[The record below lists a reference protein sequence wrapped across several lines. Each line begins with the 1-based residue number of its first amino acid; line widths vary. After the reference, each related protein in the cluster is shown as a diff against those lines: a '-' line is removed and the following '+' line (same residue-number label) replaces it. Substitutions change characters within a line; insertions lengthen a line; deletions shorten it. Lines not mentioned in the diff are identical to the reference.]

1 MARTTMTVPLAQEE
15 TTMPRGK
22 RPKRGK
28 APTKLE
34 RLERL
39 RERILTLGQDLLAE
53 GFGAQVP
60 PPGPIRLTAEAI
72 HDPKTGG
79 WIGHVEE
86 PLGTYIQRVSIV
98 GNFSQRPPFDHI
110 TDPIYRRLIRDFLTG
125 AVMPEAKVAVLSG
138 TGSETKVAAL
148 DAPDI
153 RYSMIDGLQRL
164 YCYCLALLLV
174 LRREHLVQEGVIPAD
189 AWTYFAESVQSTGE
203 PQQGTEALLQRVI
216 RYEVFSEIDLSG
228 LLHYM
233 VTFNTGQ
240 RRMSLAVQLEIMR
253 QPLIE
258 ALEKQAQIPV
268 WHAMHTLPSL
278 TRPKE
283 QFDAKDLVL
292 AAEAFLTHNAHVS
305 AAEETERFLDEDH
318 PYLEDIGEIHE
329 VVTVLQYLATQMQPR
344 LLQVYAH
351 DPTRRFLLSGG
362 GTFLISLAAACGYVR
377 WRNNMKMLE
386 GALDKLLVLLHRPV
400 EDPLNLDA
408 YQRTLTRIT
417 SARGRNIR
425 RLVNDTFLRF
435 FSGVTSELEWEDTA
449 GQILGD

>member
-1 MARTTMTVPLAQEE
+1 MARTTVMVPGATEE
-15 TTMPRGK
+15 TALPRGR

-34 RLERL
+34 RLEKL

-53 GFGAQVP
+53 GFGAQLP

-72 HDPKTGG
+72 RDPKTGG

-110 TDPIYRRLIRDFLTG
+110 IDPIYRRLIRDFLAG
-125 AVMPEAKVAVLSG
+125 AVMPEVKVAVLSS
-138 TGSETKVAAL
+138 TGSETKVASL
-148 DAPDI
+148 DTPNL
-153 RYSMIDGLQRL
+153 RYAIIDGLQRL

-174 LRREHLVQEGVIPAD
+174 LRREHLVHEGVIPAD
-189 AWTYFAESVQSTGE
+189 AWTYFAESVQSTGDA
-203 PQQGTEALLQRVI
+203 QQGTEALLQRVI

-278 TRPKE
+278 PRRP
-283 QFDAKDLVL
+283 
-292 AAEAFLTHNAHVS
+292 S
-305 AAEETERFLDEDH
+305 
-318 PYLEDIGEIHE
+318 I
-329 VVTVLQYLATQMQPR
+329 
-344 LLQVYAH
+344 
-351 DPTRRFLLSGG
+351 
-362 GTFLISLAAACGYVR
+362 
-377 WRNNMKMLE
+377 
-386 GALDKLLVLLHRPV
+386 
-400 EDPLNLDA
+400 
-408 YQRTLTRIT
+408 
-417 SARGRNIR
+417 
-425 RLVNDTFLRF
+425 
-435 FSGVTSELEWEDTA
+435 
-449 GQILGD
+449 

>member
-1 MARTTMTVPLAQEE
+1 
-15 TTMPRGK
+15 
-22 RPKRGK
+22 
-28 APTKLE
+28 
-34 RLERL
+34 
-39 RERILTLGQDLLAE
+39 
-53 GFGAQVP
+53 
-60 PPGPIRLTAEAI
+60 
-72 HDPKTGG
+72 
-79 WIGHVEE
+79 
-86 PLGTYIQRVSIV
+86 
-98 GNFSQRPPFDHI
+98 
-110 TDPIYRRLIRDFLTG
+110 
-125 AVMPEAKVAVLSG
+125 
-138 TGSETKVAAL
+138 
-148 DAPDI
+148 
-153 RYSMIDGLQRL
+153 
-164 YCYCLALLLV
+164 
-174 LRREHLVQEGVIPAD
+174 
-189 AWTYFAESVQSTGE
+189 
-203 PQQGTEALLQRVI
+203 VI

-268 WHAMHTLPSL
+268 WHEMYKLPSL

-377 WRNNMKMLE
+377 WRNNMKILE

-400 EDPLNLDA
+400 DDPLNLDA

-425 RLVNDTFLRF
+425 RLVNDTCLRF
-435 FSGVTSELEWEDTA
+435 FSCQLPTIFSLEPLGVS
-449 GQILGD
+449 

>member
-1 MARTTMTVPLAQEE
+1 
-15 TTMPRGK
+15 
-22 RPKRGK
+22 
-28 APTKLE
+28 
-34 RLERL
+34 
-39 RERILTLGQDLLAE
+39 
-53 GFGAQVP
+53 
-60 PPGPIRLTAEAI
+60 
-72 HDPKTGG
+72 
-79 WIGHVEE
+79 
-86 PLGTYIQRVSIV
+86 
-98 GNFSQRPPFDHI
+98 
-110 TDPIYRRLIRDFLTG
+110 
-125 AVMPEAKVAVLSG
+125 
-138 TGSETKVAAL
+138 
-148 DAPDI
+148 
-153 RYSMIDGLQRL
+153 
-164 YCYCLALLLV
+164 LLV
-174 LRREHLVQEGVIPAD
+174 LRREHLVHEGVIPAD
-189 AWTYFAESVQSTGE
+189 AWTYFAESVQSTGDARK
-203 PQQGTEALLQRVI
+203 GTEALLQRVI

-268 WHAMHTLPSL
+268 WHELQKLPSL
-278 TRPKE
+278 PRPKD

-292 AAEAFLTHNAHVS
+292 AAEAFLTHNARVS

-318 PYLEDIGEIHE
+318 CYLEDIGEIQD

-344 LLQVYAH
+344 LLQVYAT
-351 DPTRRFLLSGG
+351 DPTRRFLLSRG
-362 GTFLISLAAACGYVR
+362 GTFLVSLAAACGYVR

-417 SARGRNIR
+417 SARGKNIR
-425 RLVNDTFLRF
+425 RLVNATFLRF

-449 GQILGD
+449 GQILGTSVRREARSQRVKRTRASCPLRRIGGYAPRHALPQPTGGVDTHTGGARWLWARPPPHCLEPGYDHVEDCHHRGVRAGTDGSPPSLSTSRYGLPACGSWAHCLSPHPL